1 MKNTQQLTVLG
12 HLFFSNR
19 LVQFFILLKPMYKL
33 NLPQLNPSLKKED
46 GKVWIFDGI
55 RKKYIVLTPEEWV
68 RQHFINYLITDL
80 KYPRSLFRIEGSLTY
95 NKLQKR
101 SDILV
106 FDRNGK
112 AWMLIECKSPTIK
125 LNQKAFNQVAVY
137 NMTLGAKYLA
147 VTNGM
152 AHFVCEAAVP
162 GGDAKFLE
170 KFPEFEQ

>member
-1 MKNTQQLTVLG
+1 
-12 HLFFSNR
+12 
-19 LVQFFILLKPMYKL
+19 MYKL
-33 NLPQLNPSLKKED
+33 NLPSYTPTLKKEE
-46 GKVWIFDGI
+46 GKVWIFDLI

-68 RQHFINYLITDL
+68 RQHFINYLIVEL
-80 KYPRSLFRIEGSLTY
+80 KYPKSLFRIEGSLTY

-112 AWMLIECKSPTIK
+112 PWMLIECKSPTIK
-125 LNQKAFNQVAVY
+125 LHQKAFNQVAVY

-152 AHFVCEAAVP
+152 AHFVCESATLGQEP
-162 GGDAKFLE
+162 RFLE
-170 KFPEFEQ
+170 NFPEFI